1 MSEDKYNFNFD
12 ITEEKD
18 ITEPVEVKEETLPPL
33 EVVTNPPRLN
43 SGALRRSSRE
53 RAAYEKME
61 RDERANLALDKLNSR
76 EILDTVLP
84 RFYQSYDNKDITDLT
99 DYEKIE
105 LYLTDWIGKYH
116 NTGKSIADIY
126 GVSYGDMSKD
136 NQYRADWAELSQL
149 NQDLPDFGKNTIGLA
164 KWLIHFVPEVTVQDP
179 TFWASVGLG
188 ALATKYGKNAAL
200 DKSIK
205 IMVEKIA
212 TEQAALKTGSKVV
225 KSLTDDEVLKYI
237 NKRELKTQVLKN
249 TLKWSAGL
257 DGAIGVAVGG
267 IHDTA
272 AQFSEM
278 EAGLKNDFDTYR
290 FLKTAGI
297 SGTINT
303 VTSGIF
309 TGLSMKGN
317 IGKYFEDTE
326 TGFLRDVQRE
336 LGIFDGRNNPTFSVN
351 KKGEMEINLPE
362 NRLEVGLGDTVQ
374 TTKDTKRA
382 ELVDEKVGKSI
393 NTKYFTKEQGTVV
406 SFSKDG
412 KKATVRFTGEDGKT
426 KTKVISKNKLELIS
440 KPEASLDPSVLPAYL
455 AGAQPKYNYGKR
467 PIDLEFEDDIT
478 KALYIVGGKG
488 QSAKHGD
495 YLAFLDNAG
504 VKNIAEEA
512 AKVRKFIRD
521 EAAKGNNSVK
531 VKGKYKRVKEEI
543 VKPDETPLII
553 KKSEEINR
561 RTDFVNYGKIDAS
574 KDFQLK
580 VKEIMT
586 ALGKQGVLRTQ
597 ERAGLMKFLKER
609 GYELQSEKI
618 DEVFNKLEYLSKL
631 GDEAGAMKF
640 ASELEV
646 LARIHNMKLYDDLI
660 EEAITPAEKDGLAK
674 SLIKE
679 MEEIGEKAKI
689 STGAS
694 TAASDILQSGKLS
707 KSLDLAKQHQLEAT
721 EAFVYAYNELAKSFD
736 TMTSEQIIESI
747 TKLRDHLNNPF
758 KLEKLVNDAKLKSK
772 KDMVSLGQAVNE
784 LITGNLLLDP
794 TTHVLNVSSAAAK
807 YGTLRVEDY
816 FASLIHLGRTTLV
829 HGTPD
834 LDLYRMLKDVDT
846 TQGFL
851 WNTAYREARMAYRL
865 QRNVGDSL
873 EHKFDNPRMRMM
885 EAYAK
890 QAELTNNALKQT
902 AAGVGSAYNQVSS
915 QAFKLLGF
923 EDTFIK
929 ALVNRAYRIAQV
941 NHRMRKFYP
950 DLWKSQKNKKA
961 EKYLK
966 ESEAIKSNQK
976 DIWYEESKPKP
987 NKDKIQKLQAKIHEL
1002 EKKIDN
1008 GEFAKKYREL
1018 YYQYEDEFGN
1028 WRQTRDFNESEV
1040 ATLDNLTKS
1049 VAYDPTFVAREATF
1063 TNNPRKETL
1072 DPNQFFPEQSQSKF
1086 NIGAYIIEKTQSL
1099 GWARIALGLHYMKTP
1114 NNLYKDAIQ
1123 RTPALHIINAEW
1135 RALMLSHDPLVR
1147 QKALAANALSYT
1159 VFGAMYYFGDHEDF
1173 IGGDHPDSQ
1182 RRYTFKY
1189 NAFGKDYLI
1198 DFKRYTNLMPMLV
1211 AADTHKTVEKRLQ
1224 NMQLDD
1230 TITGEKSL
1238 FTQALDQYAKES
1250 LTFFSH
1256 LMSNQLYFREVTEIM
1271 KVITDP
1277 DSIPES
1283 KWERY
1288 QGGMLS
1294 KTVPAATFSRFTN
1307 RSMAEAQY
1315 EMNTIWDYLNSST
1328 PYETIKYIN
1337 EELLDSPIASTDY
1350 AFLSAPKRDMFHN
1363 KMPAKNFISPI
1374 QTPEALSAYMFDRNG
1389 KLLQFSEPAK
1399 TRLLDSALTSNYVP
1413 MASNYKLKGTGK
1425 LADPLDLKS
1434 IEVVKLTLEDGDYHS
1449 FVGEVEL
1456 PEHASMYE
1464 TMRIVAGSI
1473 THSEHDDRTLNEA
1486 INYEVNNPYSDY
1498 NTLYRENRLIGG
1510 SYEGGEYLR
1519 TIIRDY
1525 EEAARN
1531 HIKEYATFD
1540 YGGNIRTILDIEEE
1554 IEEKQELIIRY

>member
-1 MSEDKYNFNFD
+1 MSEDIYNFNFD
-12 ITEEKD
+12 ISEEAD
-18 ITEPVEVKEETLPPL
+18 ITEPKKVEEETLPPL
-33 EVVTNPPRLN
+33 ETVPDVPKLN

-61 RDERANLALDKLNSR
+61 TVEREQLALDKLNSR
-76 EILDTVLP
+76 ELLDTVLP
-84 RFYQSYDNKDITDLT
+84 RFYQAYDNKDITDLS

-105 LYLTDWIGKYH
+105 LYMTDWIGKYH
-116 NTGKSIADIY
+116 NTGKAALDVY
-126 GVSYGDMSKD
+126 GVTYGDMSKD
-136 NQYRADWAELSQL
+136 NEYRADWAELSQL
-149 NQDLPDFGKNTIGLA
+149 YNDLPSFGKDTVGLA
-164 KWLIHFVPEVTVQDP
+164 KWLLNFVPEVTVQDP
-179 TFWASVGLG
+179 TFWLTAGFG
-188 ALATKYGKNAAL
+188 ALATKYGKGQAI
-200 DKSIK
+200 DKAVKTIT
-205 IMVEKIA
+205 EKIA
-212 TEQAALKTGSKVV
+212 TEQAKAKTGSKVI
-225 KSLTDDEVLKYI
+225 KSLSDDEVLEYI
-237 NKRELKTQVLKN
+237 NKRELRHQVLMK
-249 TLKWSAGL
+249 TLKYSAITDGL
-257 DGAIGVAVGG
+257 FGIGVGG
-267 IHDTA
+267 IYDTA
-272 AQFSEM
+272 SQFHEI

-290 FLKTAGI
+290 LLKTGVMAG
-297 SGTINT
+297 SINA
-303 VTSGIF
+303 VTSGVF

-317 IGKYFEDTE
+317 IGRYFEDPE

-336 LGIFDGRNNPTFSVN
+336 LGIFDSQNNPTYSVN
-351 KKGEMEINLPE
+351 KKGQIEMTEPE
-362 NRLEVGLGDTVQ
+362 KRLELGLGDTVQ
-374 TTKDTKRA
+374 TK
-382 ELVDEKVGKSI
+382 
-393 NTKYFTKEQGTVV
+393 NKEQGTITN
-406 SFSKDG
+406 FSKDG
-412 KKATVRFTGEDGKT
+412 KRATVKFTGEDGKT
-426 KTKVISKNKLELIS
+426 KTKVISKNNLDLLS
-440 KPEASLDPSVLPAYL
+440 KPEGSLDPNVLPPYL
-455 AGAQPKYNYGKR
+455 AGAKPRYNYGRR

-488 QSAKHGD
+488 ESARHAD

-521 EAAKGNNSVK
+521 EAAKGNDFVK
-531 VKGKYKRVKEEI
+531 VKGKYKQVKQEI
-543 VKPDETPLII
+543 VKPDETPIII

-561 RTDFVNYGKIDAS
+561 KTDFVNYDKIDAS
-574 KDFQLK
+574 NDFKLK

-597 ERAGLMKFLKER
+597 ERAGLLKFLKER
-609 GYELQSEKI
+609 GYELQAEKV

-631 GDEAGAMKF
+631 GDEAGANKF
-640 ASELEV
+640 AAELEV
-646 LARIHNMKLYDDLI
+646 LARIHNMKTYDDLI
-660 EEAITPAEKDGLAK
+660 EEAVTPAEKEGLANA
-674 SLIKE
+674 LRKE
-679 MEEIGEKAKI
+679 MDEIGEKAKI

-736 TMTSEQIIESI
+736 TMTFEQIIESI

-758 KLEKLVNDAKLKSK
+758 KLEKLVNDAKLKAK
-772 KDMVSLGQAVNE
+772 KDQVSLGQAVNE

-794 TTHVLNVSSAAAK
+794 TTHILNISSATAK

-816 FASLIHLGRTTLV
+816 FASLIHLGRTTIMD
-829 HGTPD
+829 GSPD

-851 WNTAYREARMAYRL
+851 WNTAYREASMAYKL
-865 QRNVGDSL
+865 QRNVGDAL

-902 AAGVGSAYNQVSS
+902 AAGVGSAYNKVSS

-976 DIWYEESKPKP
+976 DIWYEEAKPKP
-987 NKDKIQKLQAKIHEL
+987 DTKKIQRLQAEIHEL

-1028 WRQTRDFNESEV
+1028 WRMTRDFDESEV

-1049 VAYDPTFVAREATF
+1049 VAYDPTFVARETTF
-1063 TNNPRKETL
+1063 TNNPRRETL
-1072 DPNQFFPEQSQSKF
+1072 DPNQFFPDQEQSKL
-1086 NIGAYIIEKTQSL
+1086 NIGAWIIEKAQSL
-1099 GWARIALGLHYMKTP
+1099 GWTRIALGLHYMKTP
-1114 NNLYKDAIQ
+1114 NNLFKDAIQ
-1123 RTPALHIINAEW
+1123 RTPALHVLSAEW
-1135 RALMLSHDPLVR
+1135 WSLMFSSDPLVR
-1147 QKALAANALSYT
+1147 QKALAANALAYT
-1159 VFGAMYYFGDHEDF
+1159 VFGSMYYFTDNENF
-1173 IGGDHPDSQ
+1173 IGGDHPDPQ

-1189 NAFGKDYLI
+1189 NAYGKDYLI

-1238 FTQALDQYAKES
+1238 LVQAIDQYARES
-1250 LTFFSH
+1250 VTFYSH
-1256 LMSNQLYFREVTEIM
+1256 LMSNQLYFRETTEIM
-1271 KVITDP
+1271 KIITDP
-1277 DSIPES
+1277 EGIPAS
-1283 KWERY
+1283 QWERY
-1288 QGGMLS
+1288 KGGMLAKS
-1294 KTVPAATFSRFTN
+1294 VPAATFSRFTN
-1307 RSMAEAQY
+1307 RAMAEAQY
-1315 EMNTIWDYLNSST
+1315 EMNSIWDYLSAST

-1337 EELLDSPIASTDY
+1337 EELLDSPIAETDY
-1350 AFLSAPKRDMFHN
+1350 AFLSAPKRDMLHN
-1363 KMPAKNFISPI
+1363 KMPPKNFISPI
-1374 QTPEALSAYMFDRNG
+1374 QTPEALSGYMFDRNG
-1389 KLLQFSEPAK
+1389 ELLQFSEPSK
-1399 TRLLDSALTSNYVP
+1399 TRLLDSALTSNYTP
-1413 MASNYKLKGTGK
+1413 MAYTYRLKGTGK
-1425 LADPLDLKS
+1425 LADPLDLKG

-1456 PEHASMYE
+1456 PEHASLYE

-1473 THSEHDDRTLNEA
+1473 VHSEYDDRTLNET
-1486 INYEVNNPYSDY
+1486 IHYEVSNPYSDY

-1531 HIKEYATFD
+1531 HIKEYATFN
-1540 YGGNIRTILDIEEE
+1540 YGGNVRTILDIEEE
-1554 IEEKQELIIRY
+1554 IEEKQELIIRQ

>member
-12 ITEEKD
+12 ITEEKN

-33 EVVTNPPRLN
+33 EVVPDPPRLN
-43 SGALRRSSRE
+43 SGALRRSARE

-61 RDERANLALDKLNSR
+61 TVEREQLALDKLNSR

-116 NTGKSIADIY
+116 NTGKSILDIY
-126 GVSYGDMSKD
+126 GVRYGDMSND

-179 TFWASVGLG
+179 TFWASIGLG

-249 TLKWSAGL
+249 TLKWSMGFDAG
-257 DGAIGVAVGG
+257 AGVAVGG
-267 IHDTA
+267 IHDIA
-272 AQFSEM
+272 AQTSEI

-290 FLKTAGI
+290 LLKTSGMA
-297 SGTINT
+297 GTINM

-382 ELVDEKVGKSI
+382 KLVNEKVGKSI

-440 KPEASLDPSVLPAYL
+440 KPEASLDPSVLPPYL
-455 AGAQPKYNYGKR
+455 AGAKPRYNYGKR

-521 EAAKGNNSVK
+521 EAAKGNDFVK

-674 SLIKE
+674 VLIKE

-721 EAFVYAYNELAKSFD
+721 EAFVYSYNELAKSFD

-747 TKLRDHLNNPF
+747 TVY
-758 KLEKLVNDAKLKSK
+758 LVRYL
-772 KDMVSLGQAVNE
+772 
-784 LITGNLLLDP
+784 
-794 TTHVLNVSSAAAK
+794 
-807 YGTLRVEDY
+807 
-816 FASLIHLGRTTLV
+816 
-829 HGTPD
+829 
-834 LDLYRMLKDVDT
+834 
-846 TQGFL
+846 
-851 WNTAYREARMAYRL
+851 
-865 QRNVGDSL
+865 
-873 EHKFDNPRMRMM
+873 KFD
-885 EAYAK
+885 
-890 QAELTNNALKQT
+890 
-902 AAGVGSAYNQVSS
+902 
-915 QAFKLLGF
+915 
-923 EDTFIK
+923 
-929 ALVNRAYRIAQV
+929 
-941 NHRMRKFYP
+941 
-950 DLWKSQKNKKA
+950 
-961 EKYLK
+961 
-966 ESEAIKSNQK
+966 
-976 DIWYEESKPKP
+976 
-987 NKDKIQKLQAKIHEL
+987 
-1002 EKKIDN
+1002 
-1008 GEFAKKYREL
+1008 
-1018 YYQYEDEFGN
+1018 
-1028 WRQTRDFNESEV
+1028 
-1040 ATLDNLTKS
+1040 
-1049 VAYDPTFVAREATF
+1049 
-1063 TNNPRKETL
+1063 
-1072 DPNQFFPEQSQSKF
+1072 
-1086 NIGAYIIEKTQSL
+1086 
-1099 GWARIALGLHYMKTP
+1099 
-1114 NNLYKDAIQ
+1114 
-1123 RTPALHIINAEW
+1123 
-1135 RALMLSHDPLVR
+1135 
-1147 QKALAANALSYT
+1147 
-1159 VFGAMYYFGDHEDF
+1159 
-1173 IGGDHPDSQ
+1173 
-1182 RRYTFKY
+1182 
-1189 NAFGKDYLI
+1189 
-1198 DFKRYTNLMPMLV
+1198 
-1211 AADTHKTVEKRLQ
+1211 
-1224 NMQLDD
+1224 
-1230 TITGEKSL
+1230 
-1238 FTQALDQYAKES
+1238 
-1250 LTFFSH
+1250 
-1256 LMSNQLYFREVTEIM
+1256 
-1271 KVITDP
+1271 
-1277 DSIPES
+1277 
-1283 KWERY
+1283 
-1288 QGGMLS
+1288 
-1294 KTVPAATFSRFTN
+1294 
-1307 RSMAEAQY
+1307 
-1315 EMNTIWDYLNSST
+1315 
-1328 PYETIKYIN
+1328 
-1337 EELLDSPIASTDY
+1337 
-1350 AFLSAPKRDMFHN
+1350 
-1363 KMPAKNFISPI
+1363 
-1374 QTPEALSAYMFDRNG
+1374 
-1389 KLLQFSEPAK
+1389 
-1399 TRLLDSALTSNYVP
+1399 
-1413 MASNYKLKGTGK
+1413 
-1425 LADPLDLKS
+1425 
-1434 IEVVKLTLEDGDYHS
+1434 
-1449 FVGEVEL
+1449 
-1456 PEHASMYE
+1456 
-1464 TMRIVAGSI
+1464 
-1473 THSEHDDRTLNEA
+1473 
-1486 INYEVNNPYSDY
+1486 
-1498 NTLYRENRLIGG
+1498 
-1510 SYEGGEYLR
+1510 
-1519 TIIRDY
+1519 
-1525 EEAARN
+1525 
-1531 HIKEYATFD
+1531 
-1540 YGGNIRTILDIEEE
+1540 
-1554 IEEKQELIIRY
+1554 